1 MQENKH
7 IKALSREREQEI
19 GELAEFI
26 AEEYSTVDYISPEK
40 IAEANQITFSYG
52 DYGDAFDGMIEHKC
66 SKFHI
71 YCNLNRVNRIDS
83 PRARFTFCH
92 ELGHYYI
99 DEHRQSLESGRTP
112 AHPSRCE
119 YESGNIVEREADY
132 FASNLLMPAKRFLQF
147 AKKVKIGFEGI
158 HKIANNFGVSITSAS
173 IKYCS
178 SNIASCA
185 IIKWNVDGY
194 AWKWLSA
201 KTYKAQYRKTIE
213 LQNNLPIDS
222 PTARALRGENSSE
235 KGFFEA
241 GTTASSWFPYI
252 RQDSHKDIIFIEQ
265 AISSGRFGVLT
276 FLYPES
282 GDYDF
287 EDDIK

>member
-7 IKALSREREQEI
+7 KEILSKQRDQEI
-19 GELAEFI
+19 RELAEFI
-26 AEEYSTVDYISPEK
+26 AEEYSATDYISPET

-52 DYGDAFDGMIEHKC
+52 SYSDAFDGMLEHKYL
-66 SKFHI
+66 KFHI
-71 YCNLNRVNRIDS
+71 YCNLDRVNNCDS

-99 DEHRQSLESGRTP
+99 DEHRQSLESGRVP

-132 FASNLLMPAKRFLQF
+132 FASNLLMPTKRFLRF
-147 AKKVKIGFEGI
+147 ARKVKIGFEGI
-158 HKIANNFGVSITSAS
+158 YKITDNFGVSITSAA
-173 IKYCS
+173 IRYCS
-178 SNIASCA
+178 SNIAPCT

-194 AWKWLSA
+194 AWKWLST

-213 LQNNLPIDS
+213 LQSNLPIDS
-222 PTARALRGENSSE
+222 PTARALRGENPPE

-241 GTTASSWFPYI
+241 GTTASCWFPYI
-252 RQDSHKDIIFIEQ
+252 KPGSHKNIIFIEQ
-265 AISSGRFGVLT
+265 AISLGRFGVLT

-282 GDYDF
+282 GNYDF
-287 EDDIK
+287 EDDIL